1 MMNSKTQ
8 VIPFVMASVT
18 VLLTSVCAW
27 GVEARPNIVWICIED
42 ASPHLSCYG
51 ETAIKTPFL
60 DLLASDGIKF
70 TQAFVTAPVCST
82 SRSAMVT
89 GMYQMTSGFHH
100 HRSQRF
106 SGKGSGNTLYYESYQ
121 VPKEILTVPELF
133 KQAGYFTSNSRKT
146 DYNFERAG
154 LYDSQTD
161 WQGRKTGQPFFAQL
175 QLKGGKSRG
184 SKVGVDQGQLKMP
197 PYYPDSEIMRN
208 DWATYLGS
216 WVETDKDVQKIL
228 DQLKAEGE
236 LGNTYVF
243 VWTDHG
249 VSHIRGKQFLYDEG
263 IHVPLIIRFPN
274 RQKAGTVRS
283 DQVTHIDIPVTSLT
297 LAGIEVPPTMQGKDI
312 FSKHYVEQE
321 QIVSGRDRC
330 DETMDFMRC
339 VRTEKF
345 KYIRNFLSDVSHM
358 QPSQY
363 KDGKKIV
370 VHARQLFEEGKL
382 SELQSRPFL
391 PTRPAEELYDLEK
404 DPFETRNL
412 AGDQTVTKILETL
425 RTSLEQW
432 MIENN
437 DLGLIPEPILEDKGK
452 QYGSKYAIMLQLEN
466 RDLLKDILAAVD
478 ACESGDRESIK
489 SCLGS
494 PEPSIRYWAARAV
507 GSKRLSA
514 LRAHLELL
522 QRDNDGTV
530 RVAAAQS
537 LVQLGDLTAVSVLV
551 REIENSNLLVGM
563 YAIRAIEAVGP
574 QVKSE
579 ANAAIRN
586 ATRMDYEFTRRIANR
601 LVKTWKL

>member
-1 MMNSKTQ
+1 MGIQ
-8 VIPFVMASVT
+8 IVVT
-18 VLLTSVCAW
+18 FIGVVFTSVCVCGAA
-27 GVEARPNIVWICIED
+27 ARPNIVWICIED

-51 ETAIKTPFL
+51 ETAIKTPVL
-60 DLLASDGIKF
+60 DLLAAEGIKF

-89 GMYQMTSGFHH
+89 GMYQMTTGFHH

-106 SGKGSGNTLYYESYQ
+106 SGKGSGNTLYYESYK

-146 DYNFERAG
+146 DYNFERNG
-154 LYDSQTD
+154 LYHSQTD
-161 WQGRKTGQPFFAQL
+161 WEGRRAGQPFFAQF

-184 SKVGVDQGQLKMP
+184 SRAGVDHRRMKIP
-197 PYYPDSEIMRN
+197 PYYADTELMRD

-216 WVETDKDVQKIL
+216 WVETDRDVQNIL

-263 IHVPLIIRFPN
+263 IHVPLIVRFPN
-274 RQKAGTVRS
+274 GQKAGTIRT

-297 LAGIEVPPTMQGKDI
+297 LAGIEVPPTMQGRDI
-312 FSKHYVEQE
+312 FSEHYVEQE

-330 DETMDFMRC
+330 DETVDFIRC
-339 VRTEKF
+339 VRTRKL

-370 VHARQLFEEGKL
+370 VHARRLFEEGKL
-382 SELQSRPFL
+382 DELQSRPFL
-391 PTRPAEELYDLEK
+391 PTRPAEELYDLEN

-412 AGDQTVTKILETL
+412 AGDPTYARVLETL
-425 RTSLEQW
+425 RGRLKQW
-432 MIENN
+432 MIENK
-437 DLGLIPEPILEDKGK
+437 DLGLIPEPILEDKGR
-452 QYGSKYAIMLQLEN
+452 QYGSKYAIMLQHEN
-466 RDLLKDILAAVD
+466 RDLLKNILVAID
-478 ACESGDRESIK
+478 ACESGDEGRIK

-494 PEPSIRYWAARAV
+494 PEPSVRYWAARAV
-507 GSKRLSA
+507 GSKKLLALSA
-514 LRAHLELL
+514 PLEVMLKD
-522 QRDNDGTV
+522 RDGTV

-537 LVQLGDLTAVSVLV
+537 LVQLGDLAAVRILV
-551 REIENSNLLVGM
+551 QEIENGNLLVGM

-574 QVKSE
+574 QVRAE
-579 ANAAIRN
+579 TNAAIQN
-586 ATRMDYEFTRRIANR
+586 ATKSHYEFTRRIANR